1 LRVLPANT
9 LVAGRFDKLRT
20 GTPRSYNFGVIVITL
35 ALTGDVM
42 LGRLVNDRL
51 KDMQPQEVWGDML
64 PHLAQADLRI
74 VNLECALT
82 THLQQWTRT
91 EKTFHFRADPEAVR
105 VLQAA
110 HIEACALAN
119 NHILDYEEQGLLDTL
134 RVLDASGIR
143 HAGAGADTAEAAVPA
158 MIEVPGTAPCRVAL
172 LSYTDNEPDFAAT
185 AKRPGTNYLE
195 VSLNEEAL
203 KRIANDIAQAR
214 AQGADLVVFSN
225 HWGAN
230 FVERPSAEFRSF
242 ARRVIELGADIYH
255 GHSAHICQGI
265 EIYRGK
271 PILYDTGN
279 FIDDYAVHP
288 QLRNDRSCLFKLMFE
303 QGKLCRIELLPV
315 SLSVAHVALARG
327 KEFEAISAHM
337 EMLCAE
343 FGTRLM
349 HRDEQLVW
357 QADWLG

>member
-1 LRVLPANT
+1 MLT
-9 LVAGRFDKLRT
+9 LV
-20 GTPRSYNFGVIVITL
+20 
-35 ALTGDVM
+35 LTGDVM
-42 LGRLVNDRL
+42 LGRLVNERL
-51 KDMQPQEVWGDML
+51 KDMQPEEVWGDVL

-82 THLQQWTRT
+82 NHLQQWTRT
-91 EKTFHFRADPEAVR
+91 EKMFHFRADPEAVL

-110 HIEACALAN
+110 RIDACALAN
-119 NHILDYEEQGLLDTL
+119 NHILDYEVQGLRDTL
-134 RVLDASGIR
+134 RVLDSSGIR
-143 HAGAGADTAEAAVPA
+143 HAGAGESAEQAAVPA
-158 MIEVPGTAPCRVAL
+158 IVEARVAEEEESGAKPCRVAL

-195 VSLNEEAL
+195 ISLQQETMT
-203 KRIANDIAQAR
+203 RIANNIAQAR

-230 FVERPSAEFRSF
+230 FIERPSPEFRSF

-279 FIDDYAVHP
+279 FVDDYAVDP
-288 QLRNDRSCLFKLMFE
+288 LLRNDRSCLFKLMFE
-303 QGKLCRIELLPV
+303 QGKLRRIELLPV
-315 SLSVAHVALARG
+315 SLDVAQVTLARG
-327 KEFEAISAHM
+327 KEFDAICARM

-349 HRDEQLVW
+349 RRDDRLVW
-357 QADWLG
+357 QAD

>member
-1 LRVLPANT
+1 ML
-9 LVAGRFDKLRT
+9 
-20 GTPRSYNFGVIVITL
+20 TL
-35 ALTGDVM
+35 AFTGDIM

-51 KDMQPQEVWGDML
+51 KVMQPEEVWGDVL

-82 THLQQWTRT
+82 NHLQAWTRF
-91 EKTFHFRADPEAVR
+91 EKMFHFRADPEAAR

-110 HIEACALAN
+110 HIDACTLAN
-119 NHILDYEEQGLLDTL
+119 NHILDYEEQGLRDTL
-134 RVLDASGIR
+134 LILNATGIR
-143 HAGAGADTAEAAVPA
+143 HAGAGANATKAAAPA
-158 MIEVPGTAPCRVAL
+158 MLEVQGSSPCRVAL
-172 LSYTDNEPDFAAT
+172 LSFTDNEPGFAAD
-185 AKRPGTNYLE
+185 ADHSGTNYLE
-195 VSLNEEAL
+195 VSLQQETLA
-203 KRIANDIAQAR
+203 RIADSIAQAR

-230 FVERPSAEFRSF
+230 FVERPSPEFRSF

-265 EIYRGK
+265 EIYQGK

-327 KEFEAISAHM
+327 EKFDAICAHM
-337 EMLCAE
+337 KLLCAE
-343 FGTRLM
+343 FGTRLIS
-349 HRDEQLVW
+349 HDDRLVW
-357 QADWLG
+357 QAD